1 MNAIQ
6 CHRARMS
13 FELYL
18 DGGLS
23 LEDCETL
30 EAHLFEC
37 AACAA
42 AVGDDVRLGEAVEES
57 LRTGTVEQRPKRA
70 AASTPTFALARLGTP
85 VRAAAAAVVLLAA
98 GVGIGHL
105 TASKSGGGS
114 PAPSSGGGDEI
125 VKGPADGTAEL
136 PPTEVTDDPWVGL
149 ATFTDADLIDA
160 ERNALKSRGERF
172 EWRVRRAEAAF
183 DLMRPLLEE
192 TATPARVVT
201 RLSERIRQ
209 AVAGPPGRP
218 DGERLRETLRHVA
231 GAELLL
237 RRDPHAAFGPVS
249 EWLKSA
255 QSPFE
260 RRAAVKLLGMLRVRE
275 AHDLLAAEVKPGPTR
290 DSALDGLVVLRD
302 PRSRDV
308 FAGVLDDPDPQVET
322 PTRVSAAGGLHR
334 LGDPRGLGFL
344 VGTFKKTPPGAN
356 DWLRRRIV
364 RHVVANPNPEAV
376 AELPD
381 LIGGVRLDPKE
392 RGLLIEVLT
401 LSGMS
406 DTDPVIQQL
415 RKPSPFDRDHGR
427 PERGGPPPPERL

>member
-23 LEDCETL
+23 LEECEGL

-42 AVGDDVRLGEAVEES
+42 AVGDDVRLGEAIEES
-57 LRTGTVEQRPKRA
+57 LRSGTVEHRPERPARA
-70 AASTPTFALARLGTP
+70 WARP
-85 VRAAAAAVVLLAA
+85 ARVAAAAVVLLAA
-98 GVGIGHL
+98 GIGIGHL
-105 TASKSGGGS
+105 TASKPRGGPS
-114 PAPSSGGGDEI
+114 APAAGTGDEI
-125 VKGPADGTAEL
+125 VKGQPEGTAEL
-136 PPTEVTDDPWVGL
+136 PPSEVTDDPWVGL

-192 TATPARVVT
+192 TATPARVVN
-201 RLSERIRQ
+201 RLSERVRQ
-209 AVAGPPGRP
+209 AVANPGRTE
-218 DGERLRETLRHVA
+218 GERIREAVRHVL

-249 EWLKSA
+249 EWLASA
-255 QSPFE
+255 QSPIE
-260 RRAAVKLLGMLRVRE
+260 RRAAVRLLGLLRVRE

-290 DSALDGLVVLRD
+290 ESALDGLVLLRD

-308 FAGVLDDPDPQVET
+308 FASVLDDHDPQVEA
-322 PTRVSAAGGLHR
+322 PTRVKAAGGLHR
-334 LGDPRGLGFL
+334 LGDPRGLEFL
-344 VGTFKKTPPGAN
+344 VGTFKKTPAARGPN
-356 DWLRRRIV
+356 DDLRRRIV
-364 RHVVANPNPEAV
+364 SYVVANLTPEAT

-401 LSGMS
+401 LSGMP
-406 DTDPVIQQL
+406 DTDPVIMQL
-415 RKPSPFDRDHGR
+415 RKPGPPDRDHGR
-427 PERGGPPPPERL
+427 PDRGGPPPSERL